1 MIKNCYNDEK
11 EFIILIMECR
21 KLQTKLLKLEKTV
34 VSWLQTV
41 SFFSSSK
48 RFFIFGGFGTKL
60 HINCFFTKDV
70 YFLT

>member
-34 VSWLQTV
+34 VS
-41 SFFSSSK
+41 
-48 RFFIFGGFGTKL
+48 
-60 HINCFFTKDV
+60 
-70 YFLT
+70 